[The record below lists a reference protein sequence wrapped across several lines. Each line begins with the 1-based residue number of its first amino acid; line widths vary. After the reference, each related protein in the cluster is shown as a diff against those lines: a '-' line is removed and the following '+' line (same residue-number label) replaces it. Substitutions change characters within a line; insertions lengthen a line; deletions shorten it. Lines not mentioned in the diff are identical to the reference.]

1 MNFTKLQSELNK
13 KNMNTNLKTGLI
25 VAAAASGALIS
36 APALLTTS
44 VSTLVFLYIA
54 KK

>member
-1 MNFTKLQSELNK
+1 MNFTELQSKLNHK
-13 KNMNTNLKTGLI
+13 TMNTNIKTGLI

-44 VSTLVFLYIA
+44 VGTLVFLYIA